1 MFEWHSEHV
10 KRPWE
15 EDKNCPMSI
24 HQEREGR
31 FSVKEGEREQDVPI
45 RRDRTAKDKKAYF
58 INGLFLM

>member
-1 MFEWHSEHV
+1 
-10 KRPWE
+10 
-15 EDKNCPMSI
+15 MSI